1 MASNASARVVL
12 SVRDAHISYRIGP
25 KHSLRDRAS
34 RRGHQTNEIEA
45 VRGISLTV
53 TEGDVVGIIG
63 LNGSGKSTL
72 LKACAGLLSLRSG
85 EILATSRPTL
95 LSVGGLL
102 NQKMTGR
109 ANLKMGCMALG
120 LSGLEVDERMDDMV
134 EFSGLGD
141 AIDMPMFTY
150 STGMRSRVNFTM
162 CTARTPEILL
172 LDEILSGGDRAF
184 QAKAIARINEI
195 REQAGAVLLV
205 SHSLREIRRSA
216 TRVVWVSEGRL
227 VAEGETEEVI
237 GQYEN
242 LVHGDKKKRKPPAAK

>member
-1 MASNASARVVL
+1 
-12 SVRDAHISYRIGP
+12 
-25 KHSLRDRAS
+25 
-34 RRGHQTNEIEA
+34 
-45 VRGISLTV
+45 
-53 TEGDVVGIIG
+53 
-63 LNGSGKSTL
+63 
-72 LKACAGLLSLRSG
+72 
-85 EILATSRPTL
+85 
-95 LSVGGLL
+95 LL
-102 NQKMTGR
+102 NQQMTGR

-172 LDEILSGGDRAF
+172 LDEILSGGDHSF

-195 REQAGAVLLV
+195 RQQAGAVMLV

-216 TRVVWVSEGRL
+216 TRVVWVSEGK
-227 VAEGETEEVI
+227 VVEEGETEEVI
-237 GQYEN
+237 LRYEST
-242 LVHGDKKKRKPPAAK
+242 VQAAKKRKPPAPQANSG

>member
-1 MASNASARVVL
+1 MASSDAGRVVL
-12 SVRDAHISYRIGP
+12 SMDDVYLSYRVGP
-25 KHSLRDRAS
+25 RHSLRDRVS
-34 RRGHQTNEIEA
+34 RGGHATRDIEA

-53 TEGDVVGIIG
+53 SQGDVVGIIG

-72 LKACAGLLSLRSG
+72 LRGCAGLLPLRSG

-120 LSGLEVDERMDDMV
+120 LSSVEVDERMADMV

-172 LDEILSGGDRAF
+172 LDEILSGGDQSF
-184 QAKAIARINEI
+184 QAKAINRINEI
-195 REQAGAVLLV
+195 REQAGAVMLV

-216 TRVVWVSEGRL
+216 TRVVWVSEGKVR
-227 VAEGETEEVI
+227 AEGESEEVI
-237 GQYEN
+237 LAYESTLQRGKN
-242 LVHGDKKKRKPPAAK
+242 KRKPASKN

>member
-1 MASNASARVVL
+1 MASSTTDRTVL
-12 SVRDAHISYRIGP
+12 SVRDAHISYRVGP
-25 KHSLRDRAS
+25 KLSLRDVAS
-34 RRGHQTNEIEA
+34 RRQHPLKEIKA

-53 TEGDVVGIIG
+53 SQGDVVGIIG

-72 LKACAGLLSLRSG
+72 LQACAGLLPLRSG
-85 EILATSRPTL
+85 EIVATSRPTL

-120 LSGLEVDERMDDMV
+120 LTSSEVDERMGDMV
-134 EFSGLGD
+134 EFSGIGE

-172 LDEILSGGDRAF
+172 LDEILSGGDRSF
-184 QAKAIARINEI
+184 QAKAIGRVKEI
-195 REQAGAVLLV
+195 RERAGAVLLV

-216 TRVVWVSEGRL
+216 TRVVWVNDGEV
-227 VAEGETEEVI
+227 VAEGETEDVI
-237 GQYEN
+237 GQYEAT
-242 LVHGDKKKRKPPAAK
+242 VHTGKTN

>member
-1 MASNASARVVL
+1 MASNESDRVVL

-25 KHSLRDRAS
+25 KHSVRDMVS
-34 RRGHQTNEIEA
+34 RRNRQLKEIKA
-45 VRGISLTV
+45 VRGINLTV
-53 TEGDVVGIIG
+53 GQGDVVGIIG

-72 LKACAGLLSLRSG
+72 LRACAGLLSLRSG
-85 EILATSRPTL
+85 EILASSRPTL

-120 LSGLEVDERMDDMV
+120 LAAGEVDERMADMV

-172 LDEILSGGDRAF
+172 LDEILSGGDASF
-184 QAKAIARINEI
+184 QTKAIGRVQEI

-216 TRVVWVSEGRL
+216 TRVVWIDDGQL
-227 VAEGETEEVI
+227 VAEGETEDI
-237 GQYEN
+237 IARYETSIASA
-242 LVHGDKKKRKPPAAK
+242 KKPGKPSASR